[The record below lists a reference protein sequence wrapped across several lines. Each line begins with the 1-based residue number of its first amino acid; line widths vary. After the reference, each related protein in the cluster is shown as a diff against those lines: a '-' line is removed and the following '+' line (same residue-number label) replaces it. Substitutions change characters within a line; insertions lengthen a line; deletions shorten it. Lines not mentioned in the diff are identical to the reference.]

1 MNDQFTPRASP
12 LPLILSLVALLGV
25 VVLLF
30 LYLGQRS
37 TNRELR
43 AMILNERANAALN
56 ANAGADAEA
65 LLAEVF
71 ELQPDTPAL
80 WRRRAIARM
89 MEGQNFEAI
98 TAAREHLRQ
107 NPGDTGMSAL
117 LGAAQIL
124 TRDYDGADQTLT
136 SALQIAPLQR
146 DLVQNLSEL
155 RRLQKRPA
163 DAAALI
169 DQYLTQNPDDGFFQF
184 KRAMAD
190 VAGDLPDQ
198 RRREINEAIDTG
210 NATAGILV
218 VGAAI
223 DLRDGEADAALEKL
237 QVANMRST
245 AQDMRTM
252 LEDEYFSDHIQF
264 GPGAELQIPAATG
277 AAVEAPPVAPST
289 PTPSAPMPSADLPSF
304 DNLGGET
311 P

>member
-1 MNDQFTPRASP
+1 MSRLPIILASAA
-12 LPLILSLVALLGV
+12 LAGVLILF
-25 VVLLF
+25 LLF
-30 LYLGQRS
+30 LGQRS
-37 TNRELR
+37 TSRELR

-56 ANAGADAEA
+56 ANAGADAEV

-71 ELQPDTPAL
+71 ELKPETPAL

-89 MEGQNFEAI
+89 MAGQNFEAI
-98 TAAREHLRQ
+98 TAAREHLRA

-136 SALQIAPLQR
+136 SGLQIAPLQR

-169 DQYLTQNPDDGFFQF
+169 DQFLAQNPDDGFFQF

-190 VAGDLPDQ
+190 VAGDLPQQ
-198 RRREINEAIDTG
+198 RRRDISEAIATG
-210 NATAGILV
+210 NATAGIYV

-223 DLRDGEADAALEKL
+223 DFRDGQPDAAREKL
-237 QVANMRST
+237 ELANQRST

-252 LEDEYFSDHIQF
+252 LEDEFFRDHIQF
-264 GPGAELQIPAATG
+264 GDADQVAIPGAAEAAPALPG
-277 AAVEAPPVAPST
+277 AAPVIESPS
-289 PTPSAPMPSADLPSF
+289 PF
-304 DNLGGET
+304 GED
-311 P
+311 

>member
-1 MNDQFTPRASP
+1 MSRLPIILASAA
-12 LPLILSLVALLGV
+12 LAGVLILF
-25 VVLLF
+25 LLF
-30 LYLGQRS
+30 LGQRS
-37 TNRELR
+37 TSRELR

-56 ANAGADAEA
+56 ANAGADAEV

-71 ELQPDTPAL
+71 ELKPETPAL

-89 MEGQNFEAI
+89 MAGQNFEAI
-98 TAAREHLRQ
+98 TAAREHLRA

-136 SALQIAPLQR
+136 SGLQIAPLQR

-169 DQYLTQNPDDGFFQF
+169 DQFLAQNPDDGFFQF

-190 VAGDLPDQ
+190 VAGDLPQQ
-198 RRREINEAIDTG
+198 RRRDISEAIATG
-210 NATAGILV
+210 NATAGIYV

-223 DLRDGEADAALEKL
+223 DFRDGQPDAAREKL
-237 QVANMRST
+237 ELANQRST

-252 LEDEYFSDHIQF
+252 LEDEFFRDHIQF
-264 GPGAELQIPAATG
+264 GDADQVAIPGAAEASAAAAATPTLPG
-277 AAVEAPPVAPST
+277 TAPVIE
-289 PTPSAPMPSADLPSF
+289 TPSPF
-304 DNLGGET
+304 GED
-311 P
+311 

>member
-1 MNDQFTPRASP
+1 MSRLPIILASAA
-12 LPLILSLVALLGV
+12 LAGVLILF
-25 VVLLF
+25 LLF
-30 LYLGQRS
+30 LGQRS
-37 TNRELR
+37 NSRELR

-56 ANAGADAEA
+56 ANAGADAEV

-71 ELQPDTPAL
+71 ELKPETPAL

-89 MEGQNFEAI
+89 MAGQNFEAI
-98 TAAREHLRQ
+98 TAAREHLRA

-136 SALQIAPLQR
+136 SGLQIAPLQR

-169 DQYLTQNPDDGFFQF
+169 DQFLAQNPDDGFFQF

-190 VAGDLPDQ
+190 VAGDLPQQ
-198 RRREINEAIDTG
+198 RRRDISEAIATG
-210 NATAGILV
+210 NATAGIYV

-223 DLRDGEADAALEKL
+223 DFRDGQPDAAREKL
-237 QVANMRST
+237 ELANQRST

-252 LEDEYFSDHIQF
+252 LEDEFFRDHIQF
-264 GPGAELQIPAATG
+264 GDADQVAIPAAAEAAAPTLPG
-277 AAVEAPPVAPST
+277 AAPVIESPS
-289 PTPSAPMPSADLPSF
+289 PF
-304 DNLGGET
+304 GED
-311 P
+311 

>member
-1 MNDQFTPRASP
+1 MSRLPIILASAA
-12 LPLILSLVALLGV
+12 LAGVLILFF
-25 VVLLF
+25 LF
-30 LYLGQRS
+30 LGQRS
-37 TNRELR
+37 TSRELR

-65 LLAEVF
+65 ILAEVF
-71 ELQPDTPAL
+71 ELRPDTPAL

-89 MEGQNFEAI
+89 MAGQNFEAI
-98 TAAREHLRQ
+98 AAAKEHLRE
-107 NPGDTGMSAL
+107 NAGDVGMSAL

-163 DAAALI
+163 DAASLI
-169 DQYLTQNPDDGFFQF
+169 DQYLAQTPDDGFFQF

-190 VAGDLPDQ
+190 VAGDLPPQ
-198 RRREINEAIDTG
+198 RRREIGDAIASG
-210 NATAGILV
+210 NATAGIYV

-223 DLRDGEADAALEKL
+223 DFRDGQPDAAREKL
-237 QVANMRST
+237 EMANLRSN

-252 LEDEYFSDHIQF
+252 LEDEFFRDHLQF
-264 GPGAELQIPAATG
+264 GTADQVEIPAASGGVTDPAG
-277 AAVEAPPVAPST
+277 SAAGPAPQLESMTAPS
-289 PTPSAPMPSADLPSF
+289 S
-304 DNLGGET
+304 ET
-311 P
+311 N

>member
-1 MNDQFTPRASP
+1 MNNDEYPTATSR
-12 LPLILSLVALLGV
+12 LPLILSALALAG

-30 LYLGQRS
+30 ILFLGQRG
-37 TNRELR
+37 TDRELR

-65 LLAEVF
+65 MLAEVF
-71 ELQPDTPAL
+71 ELNPDTPAL

-89 MEGQNFEAI
+89 MAGQNFEAI
-98 TAAREHLRQ
+98 TAAQEHLKQ

-124 TRDYDGADQTLT
+124 AKDYDGADQTLT
-136 SALQIAPLQR
+136 SALQIAPNQR

-169 DQYLTQNPDDGFFQF
+169 DGFLAQNPTDGFFQY

-190 VAGDLPDQ
+190 VAGELPQQ
-198 RRREINEAIDTG
+198 RRREIREAIDGG
-210 NATAGILV
+210 NATAGIYV
-218 VGAAI
+218 VAAAI
-223 DLRDGEADAALEKL
+223 DFRDGKPDAAREKL
-237 QVANMRST
+237 EMANQRAT

-252 LEDEYFSDHIQF
+252 LEDEFFRDHIQF
-264 GPGAELQIPAATG
+264 GGASQVQIPGAGEAASSSTEPAA
-277 AAVEAPPVAPST
+277 
-289 PTPSAPMPSADLPSF
+289 
-304 DNLGGET
+304 NN
-311 P
+311 

>member
-1 MNDQFTPRASP
+1 MSR
-12 LPLILSLVALLGV
+12 LPLILASAALAGV
-25 VVLLF
+25 VILFLLF
-30 LYLGQRS
+30 LGQRS
-37 TNRELR
+37 NSRELR

-71 ELQPDTPAL
+71 ELKPETPAL

-89 MEGQNFEAI
+89 MAGQNFEAI
-98 TAAREHLRQ
+98 TAAREHLRA

-136 SALQIAPLQR
+136 SGLQIAPLQR

-163 DAAALI
+163 DAAVLI
-169 DQYLTQNPDDGFFQF
+169 DQYLAQNPDDGFFQF

-190 VAGDLPDQ
+190 VAGDLPQQ
-198 RRREINEAIDTG
+198 RRDDIRKAIASG
-210 NATAGILV
+210 NATAGIYV
-218 VGAAI
+218 TAAAI
-223 DLRDGEADAALEKL
+223 DFRDVNPDAAREKL
-237 QVANMRST
+237 EMANQRST

-252 LEDEYFSDHIQF
+252 LEDEFFRDHIQF
-264 GPGAELQIPAATG
+264 GNVSNATTPDAAPFIG
-277 AAVEAPPVAPST
+277 
-289 PTPSAPMPSADLPSF
+289 TPSSEA
-304 DNLGGET
+304 GGN
-311 P
+311 

>member
-1 MNDQFTPRASP
+1 MSRIPTILASA
-12 LPLILSLVALLGV
+12 ALAGV
-25 VVLLF
+25 VILFLLF
-30 LYLGQRS
+30 LGQRS
-37 TNRELR
+37 ISRELR

-71 ELQPDTPAL
+71 ELKPETPAL

-89 MEGQNFEAI
+89 MAGQNFEAI
-98 TAAREHLRQ
+98 TAAREHLRA

-136 SALQIAPLQR
+136 SGLQIAPLQR

-163 DAAALI
+163 DAAVLI
-169 DQYLTQNPDDGFFQF
+169 DQFLAQNPDDGFFQF

-190 VAGDLPDQ
+190 VAGDLPQQ
-198 RRREINEAIDTG
+198 RRRDISEAIATG
-210 NATAGILV
+210 NATAGIYV
-218 VGAAI
+218 VAAAI
-223 DLRDGEADAALEKL
+223 DFRDGNPDAAREKL
-237 QVANMRST
+237 EMANQRST

-252 LEDEYFSDHIQF
+252 LEDEFFREHIQF
-264 GPGAELQIPAATG
+264 GNVSNVTTPDAAETTADAPVVPGAAPFIGIPSS
-277 AAVEAPPVAPST
+277 EA
-289 PTPSAPMPSADLPSF
+289 
-304 DNLGGET
+304 GGN
-311 P
+311 

>member
-1 MNDQFTPRASP
+1 MSRLPIILASAA
-12 LPLILSLVALLGV
+12 LAGVLILF
-25 VVLLF
+25 LLF
-30 LYLGQRS
+30 LGQRS
-37 TNRELR
+37 TSRELR

-56 ANAGADAEA
+56 ANAGADAEV

-71 ELQPDTPAL
+71 ELKPETPAL

-89 MEGQNFEAI
+89 MAGQNFEAI
-98 TAAREHLRQ
+98 TAAREHLRA

-136 SALQIAPLQR
+136 SGLQIAPLQR

-169 DQYLTQNPDDGFFQF
+169 DQFLAQNPDDGFFQF

-190 VAGDLPDQ
+190 VAGDLPQQ
-198 RRREINEAIDTG
+198 RRRDISEAIATG
-210 NATAGILV
+210 NATAGIYV

-223 DLRDGEADAALEKL
+223 DFRDGQPDAAREKL
-237 QVANMRST
+237 ELANQRST

-252 LEDEYFSDHIQF
+252 LEDEFFRDHIQF
-264 GPGAELQIPAATG
+264 GNADQVAIPGAADAAATPTLPG
-277 AAVEAPPVAPST
+277 TAPVMESPS
-289 PTPSAPMPSADLPSF
+289 PF
-304 DNLGGET
+304 GED
-311 P
+311 